1 MCTFPQGSL
10 GDSALPSAL
19 WSQQCAQALCWLGFG
34 FGFCCCCLFV
44 CLFVFCQLDMKAN
57 GIWENGETANQMG
70 LCTSLWGHFLEG
82 YINVDEL
89 SPAQEA

>member
-1 MCTFPQGSL
+1 
-10 GDSALPSAL
+10 
-19 WSQQCAQALCWLGFG
+19 
-34 FGFCCCCLFV
+34 
-44 CLFVFCQLDMKAN
+44 MKAN

-89 SPAQEA
+89 SPA